1 MRLTAIKLAGF
12 KSFVDPTTLSFSTN
26 LTGVV
31 GPNGCGKS
39 NIIDAVR
46 WVMGESSA
54 RQLRGE
60 SMSDVIF
67 NGSSARKPVGTASVE
82 LLFDNSEGRAGGE
95 YAAFSEIAVRRQVA
109 RDGASGYFLN
119 GTRCRRKDITDLFLG
134 TGLGPRSYSI
144 IEQGMISQIVEA
156 RPEELRHYLEEAA
169 GISKY
174 RERRRET
181 ENRIRHT
188 RENLD
193 RLSDL
198 REEVSKHLDKLK
210 RQARAAE
217 RYKKL
222 QAEKRH
228 LDARLL
234 ALQWRELQT
243 GGTTEQA
250 RSRDL
255 EVKLEE
261 AIAAQRHAET
271 GMELLREQQTKAQD
285 HQSTVQ
291 GELYQLGARIAQ
303 TEQSIQHQ
311 RELRE
316 RQITEQREIRTS
328 LDELEHLRSVDMER
342 VETLT
347 TELAEQEPALERMQQ
362 KLLAEQ
368 EQLQAQE
375 AEISQRQAALR
386 TQLDTGSQH
395 KQQTEVL
402 RTRIQH
408 LDEQLAR
415 DAQRLTRL
423 REEQQQLDPDKPAAQ
438 LQQASQ
444 QAEQAQQVLTQLQAG
459 IEQQREQLQQQ
470 REQVNQ
476 LQRKLQDTNQRIS
489 ADQGRL
495 HSLHALQQAALGED
509 DESVQQWLR
518 DAGLNQQPRLA
529 SALDVPEQWATA
541 VETVLGDY
549 LQAVLVDDAAAH
561 AASLAGHFDADE
573 SGGLI
578 LVAHHSGP
586 AATPSSAS
594 ALPTL
599 ATQVSAP
606 APVLQRLS
614 KIRCVNTLDE
624 ALAEQTRLAEDES
637 VITAAGEWLGRG
649 WVRIHRGDNPA
660 AGSLRRQQE
669 IRALEQRLVEH
680 QQQAEQLQQQ
690 LEAARTQRAEQEDQ
704 LEQARQQHNQA
715 HHQLSRA
722 ESDRSS
728 AASSLQTVQRRRQ
741 QLQQEF
747 AALTESISGH
757 ETGATQARGQM
768 QDFVTTLS
776 ELHSEQQQ
784 LEAQLKQQTERYEQ
798 LRDSV
803 RQQQAQV
810 QQAAIGIESRR
821 ASLSSLRESRGRADQ
836 QHQQLQQRS
845 QELAAILEQQV
856 EPGSAERATLDEL
869 LKQQLA
875 TEQRLKDARG
885 RLEDIA
891 EQLRNTDAE
900 RQQAV
905 ASADELRSAS
915 EQVRM
920 HLQELKLRADNLES
934 RLSELDGVPAMAE
947 LVSELP
953 EDVAVDDWQAEAEKL
968 EHRITRLEPVNLA
981 AISEYQQEEERKTY
995 LDNQD
1000 ADLQEALNTLE
1011 KAIARIDRT
1020 TRTRFKETFE
1030 QIRAGMETLF
1040 PRLFGG
1046 GHAYLELTGDDLLT
1060 TGVSIMARPPGKRVS
1075 SIHLLSGGEKAL
1087 TAVAFVFAIFGLNPA
1102 PFCMLDEVDAPLDD
1116 ANVSRFTK
1124 LVQEMAAQV
1133 QFIVVTHNKVSMEM
1147 AEQLV
1152 GVTMRE
1158 AGVSRM
1164 VTVNIEEAAQMA
1176 AS

>member
-12 KSFVDPTTLSFSTN
+12 KSFVDPITLKFGSN

-46 WVMGESSA
+46 WVMGEISA

-82 LLFDNSEGRAGGE
+82 LLFDNSQGRAGGE
-95 YAAFSEIAVRRQVA
+95 YAAYNEIAVRRQVS
-109 RDGASGYFLN
+109 RDGASSYFLN

-144 IEQGMISQIVEA
+144 IEQGMISQVVEA
-156 RPEELRHYLEEAA
+156 RPEELRQYLEEAA

-193 RLSDL
+193 RLNDL

-222 QAEKRH
+222 QAEKRD

-243 GGTTEQA
+243 ASQAEQE
-250 RSRDL
+250 RSKEL
-255 EVKLEE
+255 EVKLEQ
-261 AIAAQRHAET
+261 AVSAQRHAEA
-271 GMELLREQQTKAQD
+271 GMEMLREQQTKAQD
-285 HQSTVQ
+285 HLGGVQ

-311 RELRE
+311 RELRDRQE
-316 RQITEQREIRTS
+316 REHNEINAN
-328 LDELEHLRSVDMER
+328 LKELSQLRSTDLER
-342 VETLT
+342 IDSLRK
-347 TELAEQEPALERMQQ
+347 ELAEREPEQEKLQQALEQRQQ
-362 KLLAEQ
+362 EIQQQ
-368 EQLQAQE
+368 EQQIGECQ
-375 AEISQRQAALR
+375 SALR
-386 TQLDTGSQH
+386 RQLDSGSQH
-395 KQQTEVL
+395 SQQTEVL

-408 LDEQLAR
+408 LDEQMAK
-415 DAQRLTRL
+415 DVQRLTRL
-423 REEQQQLDPDKPAAQ
+423 REEQQQLDPDAHGQ
-438 LQQASQ
+438 ELQKLAE
-444 QAEQAQQVLTQLQAG
+444 QAEQAGQTAKALQHD
-459 IEQQREQLQQQ
+459 IDQQREQLQASRDRVNELQQ
-470 REQVNQ
+470 Q
-476 LQRKLQDTNQRIS
+476 LQDTERRIS
-489 ADQGRL
+489 TDQGRL
-495 HSLHALQQAALGED
+495 QSLHALQQAALGQD
-509 DESVQQWLR
+509 DESARQWLR
-518 DAGLNQQPRLA
+518 EAGLDQQPRLA
-529 SALDVPEQWATA
+529 SSLDVPDQWATA

-549 LQAVLVDDAAAH
+549 LQAVLVDDAGGH
-561 AASLAGHFDADE
+561 AVSLAGHFSPDDE
-573 SGGLI
+573 GGLV
-578 LVAHHSGP
+578 LVSERDGKHAR
-586 AATPSSAS
+586 SANGS
-594 ALPTL
+594 PTL
-599 ATQVSAP
+599 ADQVQAP
-606 APVLQRLS
+606 AAIRQLLASVLCADSLES
-614 KIRCVNTLDE
+614 
-624 ALAEQTRLAEDES
+624 ALALQQQLASGQS
-637 VITAAGEWLGRG
+637 VITPSGEWLGSG

-669 IRALEQRLVEH
+669 IRELDQRLEGS

-690 LEAARTQRAEQEDQ
+690 LEQAREQRVELEDK
-704 LEQARQQHNQA
+704 LEQTRLRHNQA
-715 HHQLSRA
+715 HHELSRA
-722 ESDRSS
+722 E
-728 AASSLQTVQRRRQ
+728 AARASLENRLQAMTERRRQ
-741 QLQQEF
+741 LQEEF
-747 AALTESISGH
+747 TSLTSSVSQH
-757 ETGATQARGQM
+757 ETGASDARGQLEEYI
-768 QDFVTTLS
+768 DALS
-776 ELHSEQQQ
+776 GMHQEQERLETELKQHNERHAA
-784 LEAQLKQQTERYEQ
+784 LREQLKQQQ
-798 LRDSV
+798 ND
-803 RQQQAQV
+803 V

-821 ASLSSLRESRGRADQ
+821 ASLESLQESCTRADQ
-836 QHQQLQQRS
+836 QYQQLEQRR
-845 QELAAILEQQV
+845 QELTALLEQQS
-856 EPGSAERATLDEL
+856 EPGAAERETLDEL
-869 LKQQLA
+869 LKQQLS
-875 TEQRLKDARG
+875 TEERLKDARV
-885 RLEDIA
+885 RLDEIA
-891 EQLRNTDAE
+891 TQLRDTDGE

-905 ASADELRSAS
+905 SNADDVRSRS

-920 HLQELKLRADNLES
+920 HLQELKLRADNIDN
-934 RLSELDGVPAMAE
+934 RLQDLDGAPPMAE
-947 LVSELP
+947 LAKDLP
-953 EDVAVDDWQAEAEKL
+953 EDVVVEEWQAESEKL
-968 EHRITRLEPVNLA
+968 EQRIRRLEPVNLA
-981 AISEYQQEEERKTY
+981 AISEFEQEAERKSY
-995 LDNQD
+995 LDKQD
-1000 ADLQEALNTLE
+1000 ADLQEALATLE

-1046 GHAYLELTGDDLLT
+1046 GHAYLELTSDDLLT

-1116 ANVSRFTK
+1116 ANVGRFSK
-1124 LVQEMAAQV
+1124 LVREMSEQV
-1133 QFIVVTHNKVSMEM
+1133 QFIMVTHNKVTMEM
-1147 AEQLV
+1147 ADQLV

-1164 VTVNIEEAAQMA
+1164 VSVDIEQAAQLA
-1176 AS
+1176 DS